1 MGAALPGSGDPRDRT
16 AAAAVAPPSVVAPAG
31 ATSAETAPAEIAA
44 ILLEGFNRH
53 YTLFREC
60 ARAARRHFEAGN
72 WLAIGHAARD
82 RIDFYDRRV
91 AETVARVERDFR
103 LRRAGGADAYWA
115 DVKRQFIALL
125 VDHRQPECAETF
137 FNTVSSKLLHRTYFH
152 NRYLFVRPSA
162 STEYLDD
169 ETPSYRSYYPRHRGL
184 RAALVDL
191 VLDLGLEAPFADF
204 RRDLIHALGAMRRR
218 LPRPFVVDANC
229 QIQVLASP
237 FFRDQTAYAVGR
249 VINGVHGYPFVIAIK
264 RTADAH
270 LYVDAL
276 LTDPVELALLFS
288 ANRAYFLVDMEVP
301 SAHVAFLRAIVPDKT
316 AAELYT
322 MIGLQKHGKT
332 LFYRDFLHHLRH
344 STDRLVAAPGI
355 RGLVMAVF
363 TLPSYPYVFKVIRDH
378 IDASK
383 NTDAARVRQKYA
395 LVKHHDRAGRMTD
408 TLEYSDVAFPLAR
421 FTAELL
427 DELVLSIPD
436 QLERV
441 GDHVIIRHVYI
452 ERRMVPLNLF
462 LATADDGERMRAV
475 RDYGNALKELAA
487 ANIFAGDLLFKNFGV
502 TRFGRIVFYDYD
514 EIEYLTD
521 CRFRRIP
528 AAPPGY
534 DEMSGEVW
542 YPVGPHD
549 VFPEEFTTFL
559 LTDPRVREAFMA
571 FHADLV
577 DPRWWQAMQQAIRDG
592 RHTEVLSYPD
602 SVRFQPPAPQAQRRG
617 AVVG

>member
-1 MGAALPGSGDPRDRT
+1 MGTPAT
-16 AAAAVAPPSVVAPAG
+16 A
-31 ATSAETAPAEIAA
+31 AETAPAEIAA

-60 ARAARRHFEAGN
+60 ARAAQRHFEAAN
-72 WLAIGHAARD
+72 WLAIGHVARD

-103 LRRAGGADAYWA
+103 PRRIGGADAYWA
-115 DVKRQFIALL
+115 DVKRDFIALL

-169 ETPSYRSYYPRHRGL
+169 ETPSYRSYYPRNRGL

-191 VLDLGLEAPFADF
+191 VLDLGLATPFADF
-204 RRDLIHALGAMRRR
+204 RRDLIHALAAMRRQ
-218 LPRPFVVDANC
+218 LPRPFTVDANC
-229 QIQVLASP
+229 QLQVLASP

-249 VINGVHGYPFVIAIK
+249 VVNGVHSYPFVVAIK
-264 RTADAH
+264 RTADGR

-276 LTDPVELALLFS
+276 LTEPAELALLFS

-301 SAHVAFLRAIVPDKT
+301 SAYVAFLRASVPDKT

-332 LFYRDFLHHLRH
+332 LFYRDFLYHLKH

-363 TLPSYPYVFKVIRDH
+363 TLPSFPYVFKVIRDR
-378 IDASK
+378 IDATK

-421 FTAELL
+421 FTPELL
-427 DELVLSIPD
+427 DELVVAIPS

-452 ERRMVPLNLF
+452 ERRLVPLNLF
-462 LATADDGERMRAV
+462 ITSANDGERMRAV
-475 RDYGNALKELAA
+475 RDYGDALKELAA
-487 ANIFAGDLLFKNFGV
+487 INIFAGDLLFKNFGV
-502 TRFGRIVFYDYD
+502 TRYGRVVFYDYD
-514 EIEYLTD
+514 EVEYLTD
-521 CRFRRIP
+521 CRFRQIP
-528 AAPPGY
+528 APPPGV
-534 DEMSGEVW
+534 DEMSGDVW
-542 YPVGPHD
+542 YPVGPQD
-549 VFPEEFTTFL
+549 VFPEEFATFL
-559 LTDPRVREAFMA
+559 LPDPRIREVFMT
-571 FHADLV
+571 FHSDLV
-577 DPRWWQAMQQAIRDG
+577 DPRWWQAAQQAIRDG
-592 RHTEVLSYPD
+592 RNTEVRSYPD
-602 SVRFQPPAPQAQRRG
+602 SVRFRPPAPSTHRHG
-617 AVVG
+617 PLHS